1 MARTGRPGSS
11 HEQRA
16 VLWRRWKAG
25 KTLGG
30 IGRAL
35 DKHAASAFGA
45 VSATGGFAP
54 VPRRREPGS
63 PGLADR
69 EEISRGL
76 VEGHPFGQLG
86 RHLGRAVSTISR
98 EVARNGGPRVY
109 PANRADER
117 ALDNA
122 RRSKPCLLVFN
133 PPLYEM
139 VAGMLSDQRS
149 PQPIAA
155 TDCRVVDALHPG
167 AFSMNVSH
175 ETIHR
180 SLFIQARGVLRKEI
194 LARLRSRR
202 IMRRGRPSTTAGQ
215 TWGATS
221 RRLLR
226 IRLPVDRKVICG
238 AMPETA
244 TSRRRPNAARA
255 LSCWSR
261 STARLTT
268 ALSAPREVGIRD
280 AHHPNA
286 FSVAGQKPA
295 VRRKHPKPGVIQLC
309 RTKGD
314 IAAFYRR
321 FATISS
327 VAKESRVH
335 HGSVRTWIKAV
346 DLCLYS
352 PNGELF
358 LRDEIVVALR

>member
-1 MARTGRPGSS
+1 MSRGLCSGGVGRLGKRLAVLGGRWTSTRLRRSEPSRRRVVLRQCPGGANLDRPAWRTGRRYRGAWLKVTPLGSLGAIWGERCRRS
-11 HEQRA
+11 AARLRA
-16 VLWRRWKAG
+16 MVD
-25 KTLGG
+25 LGSILPTG
-30 IGRAL
+30 QTSGHWITP
-35 DKHAASAFGA
+35 AA
-45 VSATGGFAP
+45 P
-54 VPRRREPGS
+54 S
-63 PGLADR
+63 PACWCSTR
-69 EEISRGL
+69 SCANWSRGCCRAS
-76 VEGHPFGQLG
+76 G
-86 RHLGRAVSTISR
+86 RP
-98 EVARNGGPRVY
+98 N
-109 PANRADER
+109 
-117 ALDNA
+117 
-122 RRSKPCLLVFN
+122 
-133 PPLYEM
+133 
-139 VAGMLSDQRS
+139 RS
-149 PQPIAA
+149 PQPIAGWLI
-155 TDCRVVDALHPG
+155 ALHSG
-167 AFSMNVSH
+167 ALSMNVSH
-175 ETIHR
+175 EAIHR